1 MGKPHRHRWV
11 NVASRSLRFN
21 GNTGKRADPV
31 AYLVSVAQSLKINRS
46 ESSTGRQIGP
56 PSQNFAMSGKRL
68 PPTETAAGWLFC
80 LPWIIGFLA
89 LFVWPFFASAWW
101 SFCQY
106 DMVNPPRWV
115 GGSNYG
121 RLASDLVTQQGFGQ
135 ALTNTLYYS
144 LLSVPLSV
152 ILGVLLAVLL
162 SAPLR
167 GQAIYR
173 TLVFLPSVIPVV
185 AASILWLWLLNPE
198 SGMVNYLLSW
208 VGVPPQNWLNQARP
222 AISMETM
229 EMIRQG
235 GMVSSFKLFGSKD
248 ALVLMSLW
256 GVGNF
261 VVIYLAAISDI
272 PRSLYEAAEMDGAS
286 PGRKLL
292 HVTLPMLSP
301 IIFFNLVMGLIRSVQ
316 TFTSI
321 YILSEGTGAPAGS
334 LKLISLEL
342 FLSAFSDLEM
352 GYASA
357 MALLLFIG
365 LALATLLLF
374 RTSRYWVHYRMV
386 A

>member
-1 MGKPHRHRWV
+1 MPR
-11 NVASRSLRFN
+11 
-21 GNTGKRADPV
+21 
-31 AYLVSVAQSLKINRS
+31 
-46 ESSTGRQIGP
+46 
-56 PSQNFAMSGKRL
+56 KRL
-68 PPTETAAGWLFC
+68 PTPETATGWLFC

-89 LFVWPFFASAWW
+89 LFVWPLIASAWW
-101 SFCQY
+101 SFCHY
-106 DMVNPPRWV
+106 DMVNPPHWI
-115 GGSNYG
+115 GGDNYG
-121 RLASDLVTQQGFGQ
+121 RLLSDLVSQQGFGQ
-135 ALTNTLYYS
+135 ALTNSLYYS
-144 LLSVPLSV
+144 LLSVPFSV

-208 VGVPPQNWLNQARP
+208 IGVPPQNWLNQARP
-222 AISMETM
+222 AISLETI
-229 EMIRQG
+229 EMIRQDG
-235 GMVSSFKLFGSKD
+235 LNSSFKLFGSKD

-286 PGRKLL
+286 PLRKLM

-301 IIFFNLVMGLIRSVQ
+301 VIFFNLVMGLIRSVQ

-321 YILSEGTGAPAGS
+321 YVMSEGTGAPAGS

-342 FLSAFSDLEM
+342 FLAAFSDLEM

>member
-1 MGKPHRHRWV
+1 M
-11 NVASRSLRFN
+11 
-21 GNTGKRADPV
+21 
-31 AYLVSVAQSLKINRS
+31 AYLVSEPQSLKITSLHLPVPAS
-46 ESSTGRQIGP
+46 ES
-56 PSQNFAMSGKRL
+56 MSRRPLKHS
-68 PPTETAAGWLFC
+68 ETRAGWLFS

-89 LFVWPFFASAWW
+89 LFVWPLVASIWW
-101 SFCQY
+101 SLCRF
-106 DMVNPPRWV
+106 DMISPPRWV
-115 GGSNYG
+115 GLNNYV
-121 RLASDLVTQQGFGQ
+121 RLANDVTQQQGFGQ
-135 ALTNTLYYS
+135 ALTNTMYYS

-152 ILGVLLAVLL
+152 VIGILLAVLL
-162 SAPLR
+162 SARLR

-198 SGMVNYLLSW
+198 SGMINYLLSW
-208 VGVPPQNWLNQARP
+208 MGIPPQNWLNQARS
-222 AISMETM
+222 AFSLETV
-229 EMIRQG
+229 EVLQNYTAG
-235 GMVSSFKLFGSKD
+235 SPLKLFGSKD
-248 ALVLMSLW
+248 ALILMTLW

-272 PRSLYEAAEMDGAS
+272 PQSLYEAADMDGAS
-286 PGRKLL
+286 PCRKLL

-301 IIFFNLVMGLIRSVQ
+301 VIFFNLVMGLIRSVQ

-321 YILSEGTGAPAGS
+321 YVLSEGTGAPGGS
-334 LKLISLEL
+334 LNLISLEL
-342 FLSAFSDLEM
+342 FLSAFSSLEM

-365 LALATLLLF
+365 LMLATILLF